1 MAGVFTFE
9 FKINEKKKR
18 WTNRNVYNQQ
28 KVQPP
33 RRGYES
39 AQGYG
44 NHTTYPIILVMS
56 ILEHVAQSQLCDL
69 PNIVDKGRSTR
80 KGKKIVS

>member
-1 MAGVFTFE
+1 MCT
-9 FKINEKKKR
+9 INKKFSHLDLGRSQHKDI
-18 WTNRNVYNQQ
+18 
-28 KVQPP
+28 
-33 RRGYES
+33 
-39 AQGYG
+39 YG
-44 NHTTYPIILVMS
+44 NNPTYPIILVMS

>member
-1 MAGVFTFE
+1 M
-9 FKINEKKKR
+9 

-33 RRGYES
+33 QRGYES
-39 AQGYG
+39 APGYG
-44 NHTTYPIILVMS
+44 NHATYLVMS

>member
-1 MAGVFTFE
+1 MAGVLTFE
-9 FKINEKKKR
+9 FKINEKKKKT
-18 WTNRNVYNQQ
+18 WTNKNVYNQQ
-28 KVQPP
+28 KHLDLGRSQHKDI
-33 RRGYES
+33 
-39 AQGYG
+39 YG
-44 NHTTYPIILVMS
+44 KHTTYPIILVMS